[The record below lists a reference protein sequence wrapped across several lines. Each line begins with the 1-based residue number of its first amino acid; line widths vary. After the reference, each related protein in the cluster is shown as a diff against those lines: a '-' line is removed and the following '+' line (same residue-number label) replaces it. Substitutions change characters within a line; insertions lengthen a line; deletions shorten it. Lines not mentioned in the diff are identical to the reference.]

1 MDLASNSSMAGV
13 REMVQNINPTI
24 EFDQID
30 EVLTIRMLSNSSFPS
45 QGSRGGS
52 LYKARQS
59 SSLYWEG
66 LCFFVTTR
74 K

>member
-30 EVLTIRMLSNSSFPS
+30 EVLTIRMLSNSSFPR

-52 LYKARQS
+52 L
-59 SSLYWEG
+59 
-66 LCFFVTTR
+66 
-74 K
+74 